1 METTSAAPP
10 VNAYLLSDEECRA
23 RHAAAYKIADAS
35 LAINS
40 PLSLQDTLKVI
51 SEQVRDVIGA
61 HQAMT
66 TLASGDDW
74 TRAVTVT
81 SLSNKYMAWHNAA
94 AKLVAPSL
102 FALAAKSS
110 EPIRFTQLE
119 LQTTTAWHEA
129 SLFDR
134 PPLRGWLAAP
144 LVGRDGRNS
153 GLIHVSDKLSG
164 EFDQHDEALLAQLAH
179 IASIAIANARL
190 FDIVRQGR
198 ERMQQLSKQLLTVQ
212 EDERRNIARELHDE
226 IGQLLTGLKLSIE
239 MAPRLAPDA
248 SERKLHE
255 AQALV
260 NDLIQRV
267 REMSLNLRPSMLDD
281 LGLVPALIWHF
292 GRYRSQTG
300 VSVNFKHSGVE
311 GRRFTSEIE
320 ICGYRIVQEALTNV
334 ARHAG
339 VSEASVR
346 LWADDNSLLVQ
357 IEDAGRGFDVS
368 KLVAG
373 LSSGVSG
380 IRERAYMLGGSPT
393 IESAPGDGTR
403 ITAELPLNGFI
414 ERRAHERFHSAGR

>member
-1 METTSAAPP
+1 MEPSYSAPDS
-10 VNAYLLSDEECRA
+10 NTWLLTDAECRE
-23 RHAAAYKIADAS
+23 RHAAAYKLAEAS
-35 LAINS
+35 LTINS

-51 SEQVRDVIGA
+51 SEKVRAAIGA

-66 TLASGDDW
+66 TLVTGDDW

-81 SLSNKYMAWHNAA
+81 SLSNKYLAWHNAPQNFS
-94 AKLVAPSL
+94 VPSL
-102 FALAAKSS
+102 FKLPVNSS
-110 EPIRFTQLE
+110 KPVRFTHAE
-119 LQTTTAWHEA
+119 LQAQPAWSEI
-129 SLFDR
+129 SLLDR
-134 PPLRGWLAAP
+134 PALRGWLAAP
-144 LVGRDGRNS
+144 LVGRDGKNV

-164 EFDQHDEALLAQLAH
+164 DFDAADEALLSQVAH
-179 IASIAIANARL
+179 VASIAIANARL

-198 ERMQQLSKQLLTVQ
+198 TRMQLLSKQLLTVQ
-212 EDERRNIARELHDE
+212 EDERRNIASELHDE
-226 IGQLLTGLKLSIE
+226 IGQLLTGVKLSIE
-239 MAPRLAPDA
+239 MLPRLAPEE
-248 SERKLHE
+248 SERKLRE
-255 AQALV
+255 AQESL

-292 GRYRSQTG
+292 GRYTSQTG
-300 VSVNFKHSGVE
+300 VRVNFKHSGVE
-311 GRRFTSEIE
+311 GRRFSSEIE
-320 ICGYRIVQEALTNV
+320 IGAYRIVQEALTNV

-380 IRERAYMLGGSPT
+380 IRERAYMLGGMPT
-393 IESAPGDGTR
+393 IESAPGKGAR
-403 ITAELPLNGFI
+403 ITAELPLQGVM
-414 ERRAHERFHSAGR
+414 ERRAHERVHSAGR